1 MIRCLSTAAT
11 GMAAQQLNMDVIAN
25 NLANVNTAGFKKSRA
40 DFQDLMYQVQ
50 RMPGTTVA
58 QGAEVPTGIQIG
70 LGTRAAGTQKIYTS
84 GEIKTTDNPLDVAV
98 AGDGFFQISMPDG
111 TTAYT
116 RDGTFKLDNQGRI
129 VTADG
134 FPLTPQIS
142 IDSDATSISIGTD
155 GTVSVTKSGQTTPEE
170 KGKIQL
176 AKFTNPA
183 GLVSTGHNLMIA
195 SDASGTPVVDNPGNN
210 GLGTLSQNT
219 IEMSNVQVVDEMV
232 NMISAQRAYEVN
244 SKAIQTADDM
254 LNIANNLRR

>member
-25 NLANVNTAGFKKSRA
+25 NLANVNTSGFKKSRA
-40 DFQDLMYQVQ
+40 DFQDLMYQIQ

-58 QGAEVPTGIQIG
+58 QGSEVPTGIQIG

-84 GEIKTTDNPLDVAV
+84 GEIKTTDNPLDVSIS
-98 AGDGFFQISMPDG
+98 GDGFFQVAMPDG

-129 VTADG
+129 VTSDG
-134 FPLTPQIS
+134 FPVTPQIT
-142 IDSDATSISIGTD
+142 IDPDATSVSIGTD
-155 GTVSVTKSGQTTPEE
+155 GTVSVTKAGQTTPEE
-170 KGKIQL
+170 KGKIQI

-183 GLVSTGHNLMIA
+183 GLVSKGHNLVIA

-254 LNIANNLRR
+254 LNTANNLKR